1 MYVCMWDSELLAT
14 NLRIFAVFCVYF
26 PATKT
31 ATATEAERKE
41 WWEKKKK
48 IVYMYN
54 FINAARKG
62 SQCWWDSASANE
74 RRKYKLSTANAIKH
88 LYVYRFVNARYNK
101 ITRTQR
107 EQDIVVVID
116 DVSNGNGGIQSRPTI
131 YVCAWVESVV
141 ASLSHSHCFHY
152 HRLFRCF
159 VPFHFQHDI
168 FHDGRYNQVFRCVK
182 ETM

>member
-1 MYVCMWDSELLAT
+1 
-14 NLRIFAVFCVYF
+14 
-26 PATKT
+26 
-31 ATATEAERKE
+31 
-41 WWEKKKK
+41 
-48 IVYMYN
+48 MYN

-116 DVSNGNGGIQSRPTI
+116 DVSNGNGGIRSRPTI
-131 YVCAWVESVV
+131 YV
-141 ASLSHSHCFHY
+141 
-152 HRLFRCF
+152 F
-159 VPFHFQHDI
+159 VH
-168 FHDGRYNQVFRCVK
+168 
-182 ETM
+182 E